1 MRKTNLLTTIVP
13 VVAGMALLA
22 SEQAVAN
29 PVLAT
34 GAMAVGLQQ
43 ADLVNGTVVD
53 VNGEPIIGASVR
65 EKGTTNGT
73 VTDIDGNFSLNVAE
87 GVEVE
92 ISFVGYQSVVIPATG
107 NMSVTL
113 REDSELLDE
122 VVVVGYGTMKKKDL
136 TGAVTAVKG
145 DDIAARRTSQLT
157 TALQGAASGVMV
169 TRTSGEPGS
178 AASIRVR
185 GVTTISDSSPLV
197 IVDGVP
203 GDINHVNP
211 DDVESLSVL
220 KDAASASIYGSRAAA
235 GVILITTKHAKA
247 DDLQLTYN
255 FEYGLEIPTNLP
267 KFVSATR
274 YMQMTNELLYND
286 NPAGG
291 WYQRF
296 TEDDVNNWVKNHET
310 NPDKYPIEDWQSLL
324 IKSSAPRITH
334 SLNFAGGSKIVQTKV
349 SVRYDKNEGLH
360 ANKEYERFMIR
371 ANNDVK
377 INKFMDAHIDLN
389 MSRSRTVKPNM
400 DPFQIQNMQIPSI
413 YAARWTNGMWGD
425 VKDGANTLARITD
438 GGNNTQW
445 YYRIAG
451 KAALDIT
458 PVKGLKISA
467 VFAPNFDFYKQKQFV
482 KQLPYTFADDSNT
495 IRGYMGD
502 CFTTKLTEQRNDN
515 YDMTSQLFANY
526 SLDIDKHSFT
536 AMAGYEDY
544 YAFWEDLSA
553 SRDQYKMSGYPYL
566 SIGPADFR
574 DNSGDAHEYAYRSVF
589 GRLTYSWAN
598 RYLLQANIRRDGS
611 SRFASDNRWATF
623 PSFSAGWV
631 ISEEKFI
638 KNLNLGW
645 LSFFKLRGSWG
656 TLGNER
662 IGSYYP
668 YQAALQFNNALFVKD
683 GGVVTDL
690 TAAQTDYAVRDIS
703 WETTKTWD
711 FGFDANF
718 LNDRLFVNFDYYH
731 KRTEDMLLPV
741 QIPGFIGYNS
751 PNVNAGV
758 MTTNGFDLEFGWR
771 DQVGDFRYTASF
783 NLSDFVSK
791 MGDMNGTQVLGA
803 QVKMEGSEFNEWYG
817 YQSDGL
823 FLTEEDLNQSA
834 KLNQNTKLGDIK
846 YKDISGPDGVP
857 DGQISPEYD
866 RVLLGG
872 SMPRFMF
879 GANLTASY
887 KGFDLGL
894 VLQGVAKQNAR
905 ITNFMVEGYQNQ
917 WGDFPTLLDGNFW
930 SSTKTDAEN
939 AAAKYPRL
947 TYSNR
952 SANYGQM
959 SDFWL
964 FNGRYLRV
972 KSLTLGYTLPKTL
985 TQKAF
990 MNNVRFYVSGTDL
1003 FCFHNY
1009 PKGWDPERSAG
1020 TTAGYPI
1027 TTSLLFGVSVQF

>member
-1 MRKTNLLTTIVP
+1 MRKTQLLTTTAPI
-13 VVAGMALLA
+13 VAGLMM
-22 SEQAVAN
+22 
-29 PVLAT
+29 LAT
-34 GAMAVGLQQ
+34 TNAAAHPVPFSSPMNATQQ
-43 ADLVNGTVVD
+43 TNEVQGTVTD

-65 EKGTTNGT
+65 VKGTNNGT
-73 VTDIDGNFSLNVAE
+73 ITDIDGKFSLNAPLGAE
-87 GVEVE
+87 IEV
-92 ISFVGYQSVVIPATG
+92 SFVGYQSITVTASKT
-107 NMSVTL
+107 MSITL
-113 REDSELLDE
+113 AEDSELLDE

-136 TGAVTAVKG
+136 TGAVAAVKG
-145 DDIAARRTSQLT
+145 DDIAARRSTQLT
-157 TALQGAASGVMV
+157 TALQGAAAGVMV
-169 TRTSGEPGS
+169 TRSSGEPGS

-235 GVILITTKHAKA
+235 GVIVITTKHAKT
-247 DDLQLTYN
+247 DDLQLAYN

-274 YMQMTNELLYND
+274 YMEMTNELLYND
-286 NPAGG
+286 NPTGG
-291 WYQRF
+291 WFQRF

-324 IKSSAPRITH
+324 IKDSAPRVTH
-334 SLNFAGGSKIVQTKV
+334 SINISGGSKIVQTKA
-349 SVRYDKNEGLH
+349 SIRYDKNEGLH
-360 ANKEYERFMIR
+360 ANKNYERFMIR
-371 ANNDVK
+371 INNDIK
-377 INKFMDAHIDLN
+377 INKFMDAHLDLN
-389 MSRSRTVKPNM
+389 MSRSETVKPNM

-451 KAALDIT
+451 KAGLDIS
-458 PVKGLKISA
+458 PLKGLKISA
-467 VFAPNFDFYKQKQFV
+467 VFAPNFDFYKQKQFI
-482 KQLPYTFADDSNT
+482 KQLPYTFADDPNT
-495 IRGYMGD
+495 IKGYMGD
-502 CFTTKLTEQRNDN
+502 CFTTKLFEQRNDN

-526 SLDIDKHSFT
+526 AFDIKKHSVT
-536 AMAGYEDY
+536 AMVGYEDY

-553 SRDQYKMSGYPYL
+553 SRDQYKMTGYPYL

-574 DNSGDAHEYAYRSVF
+574 DNAGDAHEYAYRSVF

-598 RYLLQANIRRDGS
+598 RYLLQANVRRDGS

-631 ISEEKFI
+631 VSEEKFI
-638 KNLNLGW
+638 KNLHLNW

-668 YQAALQFNNALFVKD
+668 YQAALTFNNALFIKD

-718 LNDRLFVNFDYYH
+718 LDDRLFVNFDYY
-731 KRTEDMLLPV
+731 KKKTEDMLLPV
-741 QIPGFIGYNS
+741 QIPSFIGFNS

-758 MTTNGFDLEFGWR
+758 MNTKGFDLEFGWR
-771 DQVGDFRYTASF
+771 DHVGDFRYSASF

-817 YQSDGL
+817 YMSDGL
-823 FLTEEDLNQSA
+823 FLTEEDLAQSP
-834 KLNQNTKLGDIK
+834 KLNQNTKVGDIK
-846 YKDISGPDGVP
+846 YIDISGPEGKP

-872 SMPRFMF
+872 SMPRYMF
-879 GANLTASY
+879 GANFNASY
-887 KGFDLGL
+887 KGFDFGL
-894 VLQGVAKQNAR
+894 VLQGVGKQNAR
-905 ITNFMVEGYQNQ
+905 ITSFMVEGYQNQ
-917 WGDFPTLLDGNFW
+917 WGDFPSLLDGNYW
-930 SSTKTDAEN
+930 SSTKSAAEN
-939 AAAKYPRL
+939 ATAKYPRL

-959 SDFWL
+959 SDYWL
-964 FNGRYLRV
+964 FNGRYLRL
-972 KSLTLGYTLPKTL
+972 KSLTIGYTLPKSL

-990 MNNVRFYVSGTDL
+990 MNNVRVYVSGNDL
-1003 FCFHNY
+1003 FCIHNY

-1027 TTSLLFGVSVQF
+1027 TTSLLMGVSVQF